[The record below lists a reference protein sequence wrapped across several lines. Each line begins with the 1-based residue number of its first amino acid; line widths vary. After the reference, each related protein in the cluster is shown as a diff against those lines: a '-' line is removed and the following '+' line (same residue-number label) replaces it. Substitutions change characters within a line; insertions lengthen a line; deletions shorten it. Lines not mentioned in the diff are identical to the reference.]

1 MGRVSWRAIGPA
13 RREEAGKFFQD
24 RLSQEQCC
32 PQGKEERQPLHG
44 GLIPAFWKRPSHL
57 CHRVPSAGGKRALSQ
72 TELLM

>member
-24 RLSQEQCC
+24 RLSQEQ
-32 PQGKEERQPLHG
+32 EERQPLHG